1 MWFWFENKNNN
12 HDFFL
17 IRRNVRTQSWIIKNK
32 QQATKS
38 ENCIFHEVQRQ
49 RQRQPQKGRNI
60 LDFPMSFTTLL
71 VGGSLGF
78 AAQCSSNAIQK
89 IPISRRKFFLPHM
102 RNWYSF
108 DARLCLCLFCLH
120 YFLPFLLLWI
130 QNTEAFYSLSVLKCA
145 FFPEPWMHLL
155 CTLGGAMAASKWVN
169 VKKELLVD
177 VNEIRGYKGL
187 PPMVGTRSY
196 FPFVPPIEVPDS

>member
-12 HDFFL
+12 HEIFFL

-108 DARLCLCLFCLH
+108 DARLCLCF
-120 YFLPFLLLWI
+120 FLPSLLP
-130 QNTEAFYSLSVLKCA
+130 SVLIIVDTKYWSFLFFVRFKMCIFSRTMDA
-145 FFPEPWMHLL
+145 F
-155 CTLGGAMAASKWVN
+155 TLH
-169 VKKELLVD
+169 
-177 VNEIRGYKGL
+177 
-187 PPMVGTRSY
+187 TRWGDGS
-196 FPFVPPIEVPDS
+196 